1 MWRLSLLGRDN
12 CFSPGSELK
21 TQKGQTGF
29 WGSLCSLELLLP
41 IFPFKSDLF
50 ILSPD
55 PAVSKH
61 IWLLFKETGS
71 HWAMEEKAVTSR
83 SPCQSPM
90 LQNSLKLQTLG
101 DFLLQV
107 HHLIQQVLELQVIGV
122 HFLLGLQ
129 GGRGQRWVGQGGV
142 GQGKAQQATNSEKV
156 KGG

>member
-12 CFSPGSELK
+12 CFSPGLELK
-21 TQKGQTGF
+21 TRKGQTGF
-29 WGSLCSLELLLP
+29 WGSLWSLELLLP

-101 DFLLQV
+101 DLLLQV

-129 GGRGQRWVGQGGV
+129 GGRGQRWVGQGRV
-142 GQGKAQQATNSEKV
+142 GQGKAQQATNSEKG